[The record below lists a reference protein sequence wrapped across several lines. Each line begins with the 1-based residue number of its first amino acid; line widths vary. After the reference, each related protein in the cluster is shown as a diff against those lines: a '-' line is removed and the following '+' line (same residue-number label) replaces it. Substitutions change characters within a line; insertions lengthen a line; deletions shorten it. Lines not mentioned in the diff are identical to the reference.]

1 MLSKFKANTGGIFL
15 KNNKSKPIYL
25 YGWDPFLDK
34 HIKKKGISNL
44 FYLYGKKLE
53 KRKKLRFALTSIQ
66 GIGNHKASEICTQLG
81 FGENFKVS
89 DLRDTDLTKIQRKME
104 KDHIVEGNLR
114 KELQLSVQRFQRIGC
129 YKGFRH
135 HSALPV
141 RGQRTHSNGKTQKR
155 IGKRF
160 QK

>member
-1 MLSKFKANTGGIFL
+1 
-15 KNNKSKPIYL
+15 
-25 YGWDPFLDK
+25 
-34 HIKKKGISNL
+34 L
-44 FYLYGKKLE
+44 FFLYGKKLTGS
-53 KRKKLRFALTSIQ
+53 KKLRFALRTIQ
-66 GIGNHKASEICTQLG
+66 GIGYVKASDICSQLG
-81 FGENFKVS
+81 FGENFRVS
-89 DLRDTDLTKIQRKME
+89 DLRDSDLTKLQRKME

-129 YKGFRH
+129 YRGFRH

-155 IGKRF
+155 IGRRF

>member
-1 MLSKFKANTGGIFL
+1 M
-15 KNNKSKPIYL
+15 
-25 YGWDPFLDK
+25 
-34 HIKKKGISNL
+34 

-53 KRKKLRFALTSIQ
+53 EKKKLKFALTTIQ
-66 GIGNHKASEICTQLG
+66 GIGYRKASEICAQLG
-81 FGENFKVS
+81 FGDNFKVS
-89 DLRDTDLTKIQRKME
+89 DLRDLDVLKIQRKME
-104 KDHIVEGNLR
+104 RDHIVEGNLR

-141 RGQRTHSNGKTQKR
+141 RGQRTHSNGRTQKR
-155 IGKRF
+155 IGRRF